1 MGVRKLGAMGRGPR
15 ASGTQ
20 GLGGRSVQLVRR
32 EPGRLGRVTAARPPL
47 TAHGAAP
54 RAGACRAAATA
65 ATAAATAAA
74 ALQTGQ
80 ETVRPA
86 PPAAPPR
93 K

>member
-65 ATAAATAAA
+65 ATAAA